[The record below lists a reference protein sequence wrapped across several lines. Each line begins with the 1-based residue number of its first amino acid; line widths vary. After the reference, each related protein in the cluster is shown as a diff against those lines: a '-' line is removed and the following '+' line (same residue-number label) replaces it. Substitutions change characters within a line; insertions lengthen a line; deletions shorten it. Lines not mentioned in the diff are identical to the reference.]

1 MHNHGSSTHLF
12 RIRLWGWVSGLGVV
26 VSLVGIWASGWQG
39 ERVVEPPAA
48 TAAEELA
55 ESQEPLV
62 PLPLHIPADPAKV
75 ALGERLFQDVRLSGH
90 NALACATCHRLE
102 HGGADGLPRARTAAG
117 TLHSRNTPTIFNVA
131 FNAAYNWD
139 GGVRTLEAHA
149 ERVLLS
155 PALMHTTWPT
165 LL

>member
-12 RIRLWGWVSGLGVV
+12 RIRLWWWVSGLGVV

-62 PLPLHIPADPAKV
+62 PLPLHIPEDPAKV
-75 ALGERLFQDVRLSGH
+75 ALGERLFQD
-90 NALACATCHRLE
+90 ACASPVT
-102 HGGADGLPRARTAAG
+102 
-117 TLHSRNTPTIFNVA
+117 TL
-131 FNAAYNWD
+131 
-139 GGVRTLEAHA
+139 
-149 ERVLLS
+149 
-155 PALMHTTWPT
+155 
-165 LL
+165 